1 MDTGDNT
8 VFKCVL
14 QSNKKH
20 YHSKSP
26 SDPKQNG
33 TEIKIFFHIL
43 THDVIRFVESAKN
56 IEVDYPDWL
65 FQIFSNPPEV
75 GFLG

>member
-1 MDTGDNT
+1 MRTSIKQET
-8 VFKCVL
+8 LSFQKPKWP
-14 QSNKKH
+14 QTKWYRNK
-20 YHSKSP
+20 
-26 SDPKQNG
+26 D
-33 TEIKIFFHIL
+33 FFHIL

>member
-1 MDTGDNT
+1 MRTSIKQET
-8 VFKCVL
+8 LSF
-14 QSNKKH
+14 QH
-20 YHSKSP
+20 P